1 MRCGQPIE
9 NSPRY
14 FTVNS
19 SNSRPM
25 RDGCFPTIWNGSNVR
40 HISSANPV
48 PGDTTEIVMANGASF
63 EVKLPYKDV
72 ASRIK
77 ELGRG

>member
-1 MRCGQPIE
+1 MFVDIGELARKFGFE
-9 NSPRY
+9 TASG
-14 FTVNS
+14 
-19 SNSRPM
+19 PM
-25 RDGCFPTIWNGSNVR
+25 LLGVR
-40 HISSANPV
+40 HISSANPG